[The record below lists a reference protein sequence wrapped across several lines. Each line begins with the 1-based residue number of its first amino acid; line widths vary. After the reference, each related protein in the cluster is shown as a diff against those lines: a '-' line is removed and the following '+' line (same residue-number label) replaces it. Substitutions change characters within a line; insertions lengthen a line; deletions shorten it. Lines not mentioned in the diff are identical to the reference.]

1 MSPEGMF
8 FAADAR
14 DASVFDRGLKGDADC
29 TGDAGVLVGVLENA
43 GCDGE
48 RVAETSDPAECDRED
63 IGTVKLCKLWFDGC
77 GELIRKGRVRSS

>member
-14 DASVFDRGLKGDADC
+14 DASVFDRGLKG
-29 TGDAGVLVGVLENA
+29 GDAGVLVGTLENA

-48 RVAETSDPAECDRED
+48 RVVETSDPAECDRED
-63 IGTVKLCKLWFDGC
+63 IGTVRLCKL
-77 GELIRKGRVRSS
+77 